1 MHEILSERAVKMHK
15 DYLNELILRRSI
27 FEKSYP
33 NGVTDSYIKASG
45 LVRGERERMRGL
57 SNQIL
62 AHQIFFDSFSANRYQ
77 HSDIV
82 NKQYGD
88 ITHLLNE
95 VFRLCMA
102 SEGGFVYIGIE
113 RGRVEMCACKEREK
127 APFEPILA
135 VDICEHVYFLDY
147 GFDKERFLCRFL
159 PYLSLSKIDQF
170 YKSC

>member
-1 MHEILSERAVKMHK
+1 MNEILSERAVKMHK

-33 NGVTDSYIKASG
+33 NGVVDSYIKGSG

-102 SEGGFVYIGIE
+102 SEGVFVYIGKE

-127 APFEPILA
+127 ASLA
-135 VDICEHVYFLDY
+135 AREAGRRSTEKRPLKGAGAAQCAVSRRR
-147 GFDKERFLCRFL
+147 K
-159 PYLSLSKIDQF
+159 
-170 YKSC
+170 